1 LRRIL
6 QISTLLGLGLTQD
19 QVVAM
24 VERFPGTLQTSCASL
39 EAKIRFLTEDM
50 GRSVDELVSYP
61 AFISLSLRQ
70 RVSLGLV
77 RRLGFGALGF
87 KLVWRFGGLV

>member
-1 LRRIL
+1 
-6 QISTLLGLGLTQD
+6 
-19 QVVAM
+19 M

-70 RVSLGLV
+70 RVSFALV
-77 RRLGFGALGF
+77 RKLGFGGVMFKCLAGWGLG
-87 KLVWRFGGLV
+87 LSCSSVWRVGGLV